1 MAGSCPD
8 SERFGGPG
16 CRRLGQRDL
25 ALLVVGERLNERRLH
40 GAVEQGAMRKVPSQV
55 VRRLE
60 ARLRAH
66 ASGDRLGKLRAIAFR
81 TRGPFVYVDA
91 QYPDA
96 QEDFD
101 PLFRLRYL
109 GRDDEWEFAYFTWS
123 RGSRGAY
130 EPSCVSNGMPFGT
143 PEECFDCASL
153 PWRLP
158 LPAAFP
164 W

>member
-1 MAGSCPD
+1 M
-8 SERFGGPG
+8 
-16 CRRLGQRDL
+16 
-25 ALLVVGERLNERRLH
+25 
-40 GAVEQGAMRKVPSQV
+40 KVPTQV

-66 ASGDRLGKLRAIAFR
+66 VAEPGRLGKLKAIAVR
-81 TRGPFVYVDA
+81 ARGPFVYVDA
-91 QYPDA
+91 QHPG
-96 QEDFD
+96 EGEGFE

-109 GRDDEWEFAYFTWS
+109 GRGDDWEFAYFTWS

-130 EPSCVSNGMPFGT
+130 ELSYLSNGTPFGT
-143 PEECFDCASL
+143 PEDCFDCASL